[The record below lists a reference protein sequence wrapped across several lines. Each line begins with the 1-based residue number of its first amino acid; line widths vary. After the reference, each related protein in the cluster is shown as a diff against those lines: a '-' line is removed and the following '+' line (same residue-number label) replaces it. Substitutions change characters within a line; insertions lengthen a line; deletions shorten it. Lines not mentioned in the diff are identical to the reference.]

1 MHNMFSSSIGQG
13 EFLKFDKKMQTEAF
27 DRKNGEFL
35 IRTKPVSAVPPQ
47 RLNQVAAAAAA
58 AAAPN
63 SSSNESRE

>member
-13 EFLKFDKKMQTEAF
+13 EFLKFDKKKCKQRLSIE
-27 DRKNGEFL
+27 KNGEFL

-58 AAAPN
+58 AAPN

>member
-58 AAAPN
+58 APN